1 MSILPKALTVPARSL
16 LSRWFAARAPKS
28 DNATLNLR
36 NVYIFFSREGKSQ
49 PEFGALIHW

>member
-28 DNATLNLR
+28 DSATLNLR